1 MSTSDVNEWIS
12 DQVEQRTLQDWIQDL
27 GPFVMLFGLMI
38 IFSLTTDRF
47 LSEGNLLD
55 NVAKNAVTLLLIALA
70 GTFPILQQSID
81 LSVES
86 VVLLTGVVT
95 VILIAEFQLG
105 LLAIPLAIGV
115 GMLAGLF
122 NGLVFTKLK
131 VPSFL
136 VTLGTLSVLAGVGK
150 IITGGSTITFRNESI
165 RAISTGQVVIPFTDF
180 GIPNLV
186 IWGLLIYGATI
197 VLAFR
202 TKFGRYCFAL
212 GENERVVELAGAKVD
227 RYKIYPFVLSGLL
240 CGIAG
245 VLLTLRISSASP
257 NIGSG
262 NLLPSI
268 AAIVMG
274 GTALTGGVG
283 GPHRTI
289 LGVLVIAVLN
299 NGMNLLAVD
308 SFVQEIILGLV
319 VVSAVALSIDRD
331 KIDVVK

>member
-1 MSTSDVNEWIS
+1 
-12 DQVEQRTLQDWIQDL
+12 
-27 GPFVMLFGLMI
+27 MLFGLMLV
-38 IFSLTTDRF
+38 FTFTTERF
-47 LSEGNLLD
+47 FTEANLLD
-55 NVAKNAVTLLLIALA
+55 NVAKNAVTLLLVALA

-95 VILIAEFQLG
+95 VVLISQFGLG

-122 NGLVFTKLK
+122 NGVVFTKLK

-150 IITGGSTITFRNESI
+150 IITGGSTITFRNSAI
-165 RAISTGQVVIPFTDF
+165 RTISTGDVF
-180 GIPNLV
+180 GVPNLV
-186 IWGLLIYGATI
+186 LWGLLIYVATI

-240 CGIAG
+240 CGTAG

-262 NLLPSI
+262 LLLPSI

-299 NGMNLLAVD
+299 NGMNLLGID

-319 VVSAVALSIDRD
+319 VVAAVALSIDRA

>member
-1 MSTSDVNEWIS
+1 MSTSSVSEWIAA
-12 DQVEQRTLQDWIQDL
+12 QREQRTLQDWIQDL
-27 GPFVMLFGLMI
+27 GPFVMLFGLMV
-38 IFSLTTDRF
+38 IFSLTTDTF
-47 LSEGNLLD
+47 LTEGNLLD

-95 VILIAEFQLG
+95 VVLIAEFGLG
-105 LLAIPLAIGV
+105 LLAIPIAIGV

-136 VTLGTLSVLAGVGK
+136 VTLGTLSVMAGVGK
-150 IITGGSTITFRNESI
+150 IITGGSTITFRNDSI
-165 RAISTGQVVIPFTDF
+165 RAIATGNVF

-186 IWGLLIYGATI
+186 LWGLLIYIATI

-283 GPHRTI
+283 GPHRTL

-299 NGMNLLAVD
+299 NGMNLLAVG

-319 VVSAVALSIDRD
+319 VVAAVALSIDRD

>member
-1 MSTSDVNEWIS
+1 
-12 DQVEQRTLQDWIQDL
+12 
-27 GPFVMLFGLMI
+27 MLFGLI
-38 IFSLTTDRF
+38 LIFTFTTERF
-47 LSEGNLLD
+47 FTEGNLLD
-55 NVAKNAVTLLLIALA
+55 NVAKNAVTLLLVALA

-95 VILIAEFQLG
+95 VVLISQFGLG
-105 LLAIPLAIGV
+105 LAAIPLAIGV

-122 NGLVFTKLK
+122 NGIVFTKLK

-136 VTLGTLSVLAGVGK
+136 VTLGTLSVMAGVGK
-150 IITGGSTITFRNESI
+150 IITGGSTITFRNSAI
-165 RAISTGQVVIPFTDF
+165 RTISTGDVL

-186 IWGLLIYGATI
+186 LWGLLIYVGTI

-240 CGIAG
+240 CGTAG

-262 NLLPSI
+262 LLLPSI

-299 NGMNLLAVD
+299 NGMNLLGID

-319 VVSAVALSIDRD
+319 VVAAVALSIDRE

>member
-1 MSTSDVNEWIS
+1 MSTSSVSEWINS
-12 DQVEQRTLQDWIQDL
+12 QREQRTLQDWIQDL
-27 GPFVMLFGLMI
+27 GPFVMLFGLVV
-38 IFSLTTDRF
+38 IFTVTTERF
-47 LSEGNLLD
+47 FTEANLID

-86 VVLLTGVVT
+86 VVLLTGVTT
-95 VILIAEFQLG
+95 VVLIAEYGLG
-105 LLAIPLAIGV
+105 LLAIPIAIGV

-150 IITGGSTITFRNESI
+150 IITGGSTITFRNDSI
-165 RAISTGQVVIPFTDF
+165 RAIATGNVF

-186 IWGLLIYGATI
+186 LWGLLIYAATI

-319 VVSAVALSIDRD
+319 VVAAVALSIDRD

>member
-1 MSTSDVNEWIS
+1 MSTRSVSEWIT
-12 DQVEQRTLQDWIQDL
+12 DQREQRTLQDWIQDL
-27 GPFVMLFGLMI
+27 GPFVMLFGLMVV
-38 IFSLTTDRF
+38 FTFTTERF
-47 LSEGNLLD
+47 FTEANLLD
-55 NVAKNAVTLLLIALA
+55 NVAKNAVTLLLVALA

-95 VILIAEFQLG
+95 VVLISQFGLG

-136 VTLGTLSVLAGVGK
+136 VTLGTLSVMAGVGK
-150 IITGGSTITFRNESI
+150 IITGGSTITFRNPAI
-165 RAISTGQVVIPFTDF
+165 RTISNGEVF

-186 IWGLLIYGATI
+186 LWGLLIYLGTI

-227 RYKIYPFVLSGLL
+227 RYKIYPFMLSGLL
-240 CGIAG
+240 CGTAG

-262 NLLPSI
+262 LLLPSI

-299 NGMNLLAVD
+299 NGMNLTGID

-319 VVSAVALSIDRD
+319 VVGAVALSIDRE

>member
-1 MSTSDVNEWIS
+1 MSTTSVSEWIT
-12 DQVEQRTLQDWIQDL
+12 EKREERTLHDWIQDL

-38 IFSLTTDRF
+38 IFTFTTEQF
-47 LSEGNLLD
+47 FTEGNLLD
-55 NVAKNAVTLLLIALA
+55 NVAKNAVTLLLVSLA

-86 VVLLTGVVT
+86 IVLLTGVAT
-95 VILIAEFQLG
+95 VVLITEFGLG

-122 NGLVFTKLK
+122 NGIVFTKLK

-150 IITGGSTITFRNESI
+150 IITGGSTITFRNPAI
-165 RAISTGQVVIPFTDF
+165 RTISTGDVL

-186 IWGLLIYGATI
+186 LWGLLIYVGTI
-197 VLAFR
+197 ILAFR

-240 CGIAG
+240 CGTAG

-262 NLLPSI
+262 LLLPSI

-299 NGMNLLAVD
+299 NGMNLLGVD

-319 VVSAVALSIDRD
+319 VVAAVAMSIDRE

>member
-1 MSTSDVNEWIS
+1 MSTSSVSEWITE
-12 DQVEQRTLQDWIQDL
+12 QREQRTLHDWIQDL
-27 GPFVMLFGLMI
+27 GPFVMLFGLI
-38 IFSLTTDRF
+38 LTFSFTTDRF
-47 LSEGNLLD
+47 LTEANLLD
-55 NVAKNAVTLLLIALA
+55 NVAKNAVTLLLVALA

-86 VVLLTGVVT
+86 MVLLTGVVT
-95 VILIAEFQLG
+95 VVLISEFGLG

-122 NGLVFTKLK
+122 NGIIFTKLK

-136 VTLGTLSVLAGVGK
+136 VTLGTLSVMAGVGK
-150 IITGGSTITFRNESI
+150 IITGGSTITFRNPAI
-165 RAISTGQVVIPFTDF
+165 RTISNGEVF

-186 IWGLLIYGATI
+186 LWGLLIYLGTI

-240 CGIAG
+240 CGTAG

-262 NLLPSI
+262 LMLPSI

-299 NGMNLLAVD
+299 NGMNLLGID

-319 VVSAVALSIDRD
+319 VVGAVALSIDRE

>member
-1 MSTSDVNEWIS
+1 MSTSSVSEWIT
-12 DQVEQRTLQDWIQDL
+12 DQREQRTLQDWIQDL
-27 GPFVMLFGLMI
+27 GPFVMLFGLVI
-38 IFSLTTDRF
+38 IFTLTTERF
-47 LSEGNLLD
+47 FTEANLLD

-95 VILIAEFQLG
+95 VVLIAEFGLG
-105 LLAIPLAIGV
+105 LLAIPIAIGV

-136 VTLGTLSVLAGVGK
+136 VTLGTLSVMAGVGK
-150 IITGGSTITFRNESI
+150 IITGGSTITFRNDSI
-165 RAISTGQVVIPFTDF
+165 RAIATGNVL

-186 IWGLLIYGATI
+186 LWGLLIYVATI

-319 VVSAVALSIDRD
+319 VVAAVALSIDRD

>member
-1 MSTSDVNEWIS
+1 
-12 DQVEQRTLQDWIQDL
+12 
-27 GPFVMLFGLMI
+27 MLFGLII
-38 IFSLTTDRF
+38 IFSLTTDQF
-47 LSEGNLLD
+47 LSQGNLLD
-55 NVAKNAVTLLLIALA
+55 NVAKNAVTLLLVSLA

-95 VILIAEFQLG
+95 VVLISQFSLG
-105 LLAIPLAIGV
+105 LLAIPIAIGV

-136 VTLGTLSVLAGVGK
+136 VTLGTLSVMAGIGK
-150 IITGGSTITFRNESI
+150 IITGGSTITFRDPAI
-165 RAISTGQVVIPFTDF
+165 RTIATGDVL

-186 IWGLLIYGATI
+186 LWGLLIYVGTI

-262 NLLPSI
+262 LMLPSI

-299 NGMNLLAVD
+299 NGMNLLGID

-319 VVSAVALSIDRD
+319 VVAAVAMSIDRD

>member
-1 MSTSDVNEWIS
+1 MSTSSVSEWITA
-12 DQVEQRTLQDWIQDL
+12 QREQRTLQDWIQDL
-27 GPFVMLFGLMI
+27 GPFVMLFGLMV
-38 IFSLTTDRF
+38 IFTLTTERF
-47 LSEGNLLD
+47 FTTGNLID

-86 VVLLTGVVT
+86 VVLRTGVVT
-95 VILIAEFQLG
+95 VVLIAEFGLG
-105 LLAIPLAIGV
+105 LLAIPIAIGV

-136 VTLGTLSVLAGVGK
+136 VTLGTLSVMAGVGK
-150 IITGGSTITFRNESI
+150 IITGGSTITFRNDSI
-165 RAISTGQVVIPFTDF
+165 RAIATGNVL

-186 IWGLLIYGATI
+186 LWGLLIYVATI

-319 VVSAVALSIDRD
+319 VVAAVALSIDRD

>member
-1 MSTSDVNEWIS
+1 MSTSSVGDWITE
-12 DQVEQRTLQDWIQDL
+12 QREQRTLHDWIQDL
-27 GPFVMLFGLMI
+27 GPFVMLFGLI
-38 IFSLTTDRF
+38 ITFTFTTERF
-47 LSEGNLLD
+47 FTEANLLD
-55 NVAKNAVTLLLIALA
+55 NVAKNAVTLLLVALA

-86 VVLLTGVVT
+86 IVLLTGVVT
-95 VILIAEFQLG
+95 VVLISQFGLG

-122 NGLVFTKLK
+122 NGIVFTKLK

-136 VTLGTLSVLAGVGK
+136 VTLGTLSVMAGVGK
-150 IITGGSTITFRNESI
+150 IITGGSTITFRNPAI
-165 RAISTGQVVIPFTDF
+165 RTISNGEVF

-186 IWGLLIYGATI
+186 LWGLLIYVGTI

-240 CGIAG
+240 CGTAG

-262 NLLPSI
+262 LLLPSI

-299 NGMNLLAVD
+299 NGMNLLGID

-319 VVSAVALSIDRD
+319 VVAAVALSIDRE

>member
-1 MSTSDVNEWIS
+1 MSTSSVSKWITA
-12 DQVEQRTLQDWIQDL
+12 QREQRTLQDWIQDL
-27 GPFVMLFGLMI
+27 GPFVMLFGLML
-38 IFSLTTDRF
+38 IFTFTTERF
-47 LSEGNLLD
+47 FTEANLLD
-55 NVAKNAVTLLLIALA
+55 NVAKNAVTLLLVALA

-95 VILIAEFQLG
+95 VVLISQFGLG

-122 NGLVFTKLK
+122 NGIVFTKLK

-136 VTLGTLSVLAGVGK
+136 VTLGTLSVMAGVGK
-150 IITGGSTITFRNESI
+150 IITGGSTITFRNPAI
-165 RAISTGQVVIPFTDF
+165 RTISTGDVL

-186 IWGLLIYGATI
+186 LWGLLIYVITI

-262 NLLPSI
+262 LLLPSI

-299 NGMNLLAVD
+299 NGMNLLGID

-319 VVSAVALSIDRD
+319 VVAAVALSIDRA

>member
-1 MSTSDVNEWIS
+1 MSTSSVSEWITS
-12 DQVEQRTLQDWIQDL
+12 QREQRTLHDWIQDL
-27 GPFVMLFGLMI
+27 GPFVMLFGLLI
-38 IFSLTTDRF
+38 IFTLTTERF
-47 LSEGNLLD
+47 FTESNLLD
-55 NVAKNAVTLLLIALA
+55 NVAKNAVTLLLVALA

-95 VILIAEFQLG
+95 VVLISQFGLG

-122 NGLVFTKLK
+122 NGIVFTKLK

-136 VTLGTLSVLAGVGK
+136 VTLGTLSVMAGVGK
-150 IITGGSTITFRNESI
+150 IITGGSTITFRNPAI
-165 RAISTGQVVIPFTDF
+165 RTISTGDVL

-186 IWGLLIYGATI
+186 LWGLLIYVATI

-262 NLLPSI
+262 LLLPSI

-299 NGMNLLAVD
+299 NGMNLLGID

-319 VVSAVALSIDRD
+319 VVAAVALSIDRE

>member
-1 MSTSDVNEWIS
+1 MSTSGVSEWIT
-12 DQVEQRTLQDWIQDL
+12 DQREQRTLHDWIQDL
-27 GPFVMLFGLMI
+27 GPFVMLFGLI
-38 IFSLTTDRF
+38 LTFSFTTDRF
-47 LSEGNLLD
+47 LTEANLLD
-55 NVAKNAVTLLLIALA
+55 NVAKNAVTLLLVALA

-86 VVLLTGVVT
+86 IVLLTGVVT
-95 VILIAEFQLG
+95 VVLISQFGLG
-105 LLAIPLAIGV
+105 LLAIPIAIGA

-122 NGLVFTKLK
+122 NGIIFTKLK

-136 VTLGTLSVLAGVGK
+136 VTLGTLSVMAGVGK
-150 IITGGSTITFRNESI
+150 IITGGSTITFRNPAI
-165 RAISTGQVVIPFTDF
+165 RTISNGEVL

-186 IWGLLIYGATI
+186 LWGLLIYVGTI

-240 CGIAG
+240 CGTAG

-262 NLLPSI
+262 LLLPSI

-299 NGMNLLAVD
+299 NGMNLLGID

-319 VVSAVALSIDRD
+319 VVGAVALSIDRE

>member
-1 MSTSDVNEWIS
+1 MSTSGVSEWIT
-12 DQVEQRTLQDWIQDL
+12 DQREQRTLHDWIQDL
-27 GPFVMLFGLMI
+27 GPFVMLFGLI
-38 IFSLTTDRF
+38 LFFTFTTERF
-47 LSEGNLLD
+47 FTEGNLLD
-55 NVAKNAVTLLLIALA
+55 NVAKNAVTLLLVALA

-95 VILIAEFQLG
+95 VVLISQFGLG

-122 NGLVFTKLK
+122 NGVVFTKLK

-150 IITGGSTITFRNESI
+150 IITGGSTITFRNPAI
-165 RAISTGQVVIPFTDF
+165 RTISTGDVL

-186 IWGLLIYGATI
+186 LWGLLIYVATI

-262 NLLPSI
+262 LLLPSI

-299 NGMNLLAVD
+299 NGMNLLGTD

-319 VVSAVALSIDRD
+319 VVAAVALSIDRE

>member
-1 MSTSDVNEWIS
+1 MSTNTIS
-12 DQVEQRTLQDWIQDL
+12 DWLTDQREQRTLHDWIQDL
-27 GPFVMLFGLMI
+27 GPFVMLFGLI
-38 IFSLTTDRF
+38 LIFTFSTDRF
-47 LSEGNLLD
+47 LTQGNLLD
-55 NVAKNAVTLLLIALA
+55 NVAKNAVTLLLVALA

-95 VILIAEFQLG
+95 VVLIAEFGLG
-105 LLAIPLAIGV
+105 LLAIPLAIGA

-122 NGLVFTKLK
+122 NGIVFTKLK

-136 VTLGTLSVLAGVGK
+136 VTLGTLSVMAGVGK
-150 IITGGSTITFRNESI
+150 IITGGSTITFRNDALRS
-165 RAISTGQVVIPFTDF
+165 ISTGTVL

-186 IWGLLIYGATI
+186 LWGLLIYVATI

-262 NLLPSI
+262 LLLPSI

-299 NGMNLLAVD
+299 NGMNLLGID

-319 VVSAVALSIDRD
+319 VVAAVAMSIDRD

>member
-1 MSTSDVNEWIS
+1 MSTSNVSGWITE
-12 DQVEQRTLQDWIQDL
+12 QRKQRTLQDWIQDL
-27 GPFVMLFGLMI
+27 GPFVMLFGLI
-38 IFSLTTDRF
+38 LTFSFTTDRF
-47 LSEGNLLD
+47 LTEANLLD
-55 NVAKNAVTLLLIALA
+55 NVAKNAVTLLLVALA

-86 VVLLTGVVT
+86 MVLLTGVVT
-95 VILIAEFQLG
+95 VVLISEFGLG
-105 LLAIPLAIGV
+105 LLAIPIAIGV

-122 NGLVFTKLK
+122 NGVIFTKLK

-136 VTLGTLSVLAGVGK
+136 VTLGTLSVMAGVGK
-150 IITGGSTITFRNESI
+150 IITGGSTITFRNPAI
-165 RAISTGQVVIPFTDF
+165 RTISNGEVF

-186 IWGLLIYGATI
+186 LWGLLIYLGTI

-227 RYKIYPFVLSGLL
+227 RYKIYPFMLSGLL
-240 CGIAG
+240 CGTAG

-262 NLLPSI
+262 LLLPSI

-299 NGMNLLAVD
+299 NGMNLTGID

-319 VVSAVALSIDRD
+319 VVGAVALSIDRE

>member
-1 MSTSDVNEWIS
+1 MSTSSVSEWINS
-12 DQVEQRTLQDWIQDL
+12 QREQRTLQDWIQDL
-27 GPFVMLFGLMI
+27 GPFVMLFGLMV
-38 IFSLTTDRF
+38 IFTLTTERF
-47 LSEGNLLD
+47 LTEGNLID
-55 NVAKNAVTLLLIALA
+55 NVAKNAVTLLLVALA

-86 VVLLTGVVT
+86 IVLLTGVVT
-95 VILIAEFQLG
+95 VVLISQFGFG
-105 LLAIPLAIGV
+105 LLAIPIAIGV

-122 NGLVFTKLK
+122 NGIVFTKLK

-136 VTLGTLSVLAGVGK
+136 VTLGTLSVMAGVGK
-150 IITGGSTITFRNESI
+150 IITGGSTITFRNPAI
-165 RAISTGQVVIPFTDF
+165 RTISNGELF

-186 IWGLLIYGATI
+186 LWGLLIYVGTI

-240 CGIAG
+240 CGTAG

-257 NIGSG
+257 NIAGG
-262 NLLPSI
+262 MMLPSI

-289 LGVLVIAVLN
+289 LGVLVIAVLQ
-299 NGMNLLAVD
+299 NGMNLLGID

-319 VVSAVALSIDRD
+319 VVAAVALSIDRA

>member
-1 MSTSDVNEWIS
+1 MSTSSVGEWIS
-12 DQVEQRTLQDWIQDL
+12 EQRDRRTLQDWIQDL
-27 GPFVMLFGLMI
+27 GPFVMLFGLVI
-38 IFSLTTDRF
+38 VFTFTTERFFS
-47 LSEGNLLD
+47 EANLLD
-55 NVAKNAVTLLLIALA
+55 NVAKNAITLLLVALA

-95 VILIAEFQLG
+95 VVLISQFGLG

-150 IITGGSTITFRNESI
+150 IITGGSTITFRDPGI
-165 RAISTGQVVIPFTDF
+165 RLISNGDVL

-186 IWGLLIYGATI
+186 LWGLLVYVATI

-262 NLLPSI
+262 LLLPSI

-299 NGMNLLAVD
+299 NGMNLLGID

-319 VVSAVALSIDRD
+319 VVAAVALSIDRD

>member
-1 MSTSDVNEWIS
+1 MSTSGVSEWITA
-12 DQVEQRTLQDWIQDL
+12 QREQRTLQDWIQDL
-27 GPFVMLFGLMI
+27 GPFVMLFGLI
-38 IFSLTTDRF
+38 VLFTFTTDQF
-47 LSEGNLLD
+47 MSQGNLLD
-55 NVAKNAVTLLLIALA
+55 NVAKNAVTLLLVALA

-95 VILIAEFQLG
+95 VVLISQFGLG
-105 LLAIPLAIGV
+105 LLAIPIAIGV

-136 VTLGTLSVLAGVGK
+136 VTLGTLSVMAGVGK
-150 IITGGSTITFRNESI
+150 IITGGSTITFRDPAL
-165 RAISTGQVVIPFTDF
+165 RTISTGTVF

-186 IWGLLIYGATI
+186 LWGLLIYVATI

-240 CGIAG
+240 CGTAG

-262 NLLPSI
+262 LLLPSI

-299 NGMNLLAVD
+299 NGMNLLGID

-319 VVSAVALSIDRD
+319 VVAAVALSIDRD

>member
-1 MSTSDVNEWIS
+1 MSTSGVSEWITA
-12 DQVEQRTLQDWIQDL
+12 QREQRTLQDWIQDL
-27 GPFVMLFGLMI
+27 GPFVMLFGLI
-38 IFSLTTDRF
+38 VLFTLTTDRF
-47 LSEGNLLD
+47 MSEGNLLD
-55 NVAKNAVTLLLIALA
+55 NVAKNAVTLLLVALA

-95 VILIAEFQLG
+95 VVLIAEFGLG
-105 LLAIPLAIGV
+105 LLAIPIAIGV

-136 VTLGTLSVLAGVGK
+136 VTLGTLSVMAGVGK
-150 IITGGSTITFRNESI
+150 IITGGSTITFRNDSI
-165 RAISTGQVVIPFTDF
+165 RAIATGNVL

-186 IWGLLIYGATI
+186 LWGLLIYVATI

-319 VVSAVALSIDRD
+319 VVAAVALSIDRD

>member
-1 MSTSDVNEWIS
+1 MSTSSVSEWIT
-12 DQVEQRTLQDWIQDL
+12 EQREQRSLQDWIQDL
-27 GPFVMLFGLMI
+27 GPFVMLFGLII
-38 IFSLTTDRF
+38 IFTFTADNFLTE
-47 LSEGNLLD
+47 SNLLD
-55 NVAKNAVTLLLIALA
+55 NVAKNAVTLLLVALA

-95 VILIAEFQLG
+95 VVLISQFGLG

-122 NGLVFTKLK
+122 NGIVFTKLK

-150 IITGGSTITFRNESI
+150 IITGGSTITFRNPAI
-165 RAISTGQVVIPFTDF
+165 RTISTGDVL

-186 IWGLLIYGATI
+186 LWGLLIYVITI

-240 CGIAG
+240 CGTAG

-262 NLLPSI
+262 LLLPSI

-299 NGMNLLAVD
+299 NGMNLLGID

-319 VVSAVALSIDRD
+319 VVAAVALSIDRA

>member
-1 MSTSDVNEWIS
+1 MSTSGVSEWIT
-12 DQVEQRTLQDWIQDL
+12 DQREQRTVHDWIQDL
-27 GPFVMLFGLMI
+27 GPFVMLFGLI
-38 IFSLTTDRF
+38 ITFALTTDRF
-47 LSEGNLLD
+47 LTEANLLD
-55 NVAKNAVTLLLIALA
+55 NVAKNAVTLLLVALA

-86 VVLLTGVVT
+86 IVLLTGVVT
-95 VILIAEFQLG
+95 VVLISQFGFG
-105 LLAIPLAIGV
+105 LLAIPIAIGV

-122 NGLVFTKLK
+122 NGIVFTKLK

-136 VTLGTLSVLAGVGK
+136 VTLGTLSVMAGVGK
-150 IITGGSTITFRNESI
+150 IITGGSTITFRNPAI
-165 RAISTGQVVIPFTDF
+165 RTISNGEVL

-186 IWGLLIYGATI
+186 LWGLLIYVGTI

-240 CGIAG
+240 CGTAG

-262 NLLPSI
+262 LLLPSI

-299 NGMNLLAVD
+299 NGMNLLGID

-319 VVSAVALSIDRD
+319 VVAAVALSIDRE

>member
-1 MSTSDVNEWIS
+1 MSTSSVSEWIT
-12 DQVEQRTLQDWIQDL
+12 DQREQRTLHDWIQDL
-27 GPFVMLFGLMI
+27 GPFVMLFGLI
-38 IFSLTTDRF
+38 LVFTFTTERF
-47 LSEGNLLD
+47 FTEGNLLD
-55 NVAKNAVTLLLIALA
+55 NVAKNAVTLLLVALA

-95 VILIAEFQLG
+95 VVLISQFGLG

-136 VTLGTLSVLAGVGK
+136 VTLGTLSVMAGVGK
-150 IITGGSTITFRNESI
+150 IITGGSTITFRNPAI
-165 RAISTGQVVIPFTDF
+165 RTISTGDVL

-186 IWGLLIYGATI
+186 LWGLLIYVATI

-240 CGIAG
+240 CGTAG

-262 NLLPSI
+262 LLLPSI

-299 NGMNLLAVD
+299 NGMNLLGID

-319 VVSAVALSIDRD
+319 VVAAVALSIDRA

>member
-1 MSTSDVNEWIS
+1 MSTSSVSDWITA
-12 DQVEQRTLQDWIQDL
+12 QREQRTLQDWIQDL
-27 GPFVMLFGLMI
+27 GPFVMLFGLMV
-38 IFSLTTDRF
+38 IFTLTTERF
-47 LSEGNLLD
+47 FTQGNLLD
-55 NVAKNAVTLLLIALA
+55 NVAKNAVTLLLVALA

-95 VILIAEFQLG
+95 VVLIAEFGLG
-105 LLAIPLAIGV
+105 LLAIPIAIGV

-136 VTLGTLSVLAGVGK
+136 VTLGTLSVMAGVGK
-150 IITGGSTITFRNESI
+150 IITGGSTITFRNDSI
-165 RAISTGQVVIPFTDF
+165 RSIATGTVF

-186 IWGLLIYGATI
+186 LWGLLIYVGTI

-227 RYKIYPFVLSGLL
+227 RYKIYPFMLSGLL
-240 CGIAG
+240 CGVAG

-262 NLLPSI
+262 LMLPSI

-299 NGMNLLAVD
+299 NGMNLLAID
-308 SFVQEIILGLV
+308 SFVQEIVLGLV
-319 VVSAVALSIDRD
+319 VVAAVALSIDRD

>member
-1 MSTSDVNEWIS
+1 MSTSSVSEWIT
-12 DQVEQRTLQDWIQDL
+12 DQREQRTLHDWIQDL
-27 GPFVMLFGLMI
+27 GPFVMLFGLI
-38 IFSLTTDRF
+38 ITFTFTTDRF
-47 LSEGNLLD
+47 FTEANLLD
-55 NVAKNAVTLLLIALA
+55 NVAKNAVTLLLVALA

-86 VVLLTGVVT
+86 IVLLTGVVT
-95 VILIAEFQLG
+95 VVLISQFGFG
-105 LLAIPLAIGV
+105 LLAIPIAIGV

-122 NGLVFTKLK
+122 NGIVFTKLK

-136 VTLGTLSVLAGVGK
+136 VTLGTLSVMAGVGK
-150 IITGGSTITFRNESI
+150 IITGGSTITFRNPAI
-165 RAISTGQVVIPFTDF
+165 RTISNGEVL

-186 IWGLLIYGATI
+186 LWGLLIYVGTI

-240 CGIAG
+240 CGTAG

-262 NLLPSI
+262 LMLPSI

-289 LGVLVIAVLN
+289 LGVLVISVLN
-299 NGMNLLAVD
+299 NGMNLLGVD

-319 VVSAVALSIDRD
+319 VVAAVALSIDRE

>member
-1 MSTSDVNEWIS
+1 M
-12 DQVEQRTLQDWIQDL
+12 
-27 GPFVMLFGLMI
+27 
-38 IFSLTTDRF
+38 
-47 LSEGNLLD
+47 
-55 NVAKNAVTLLLIALA
+55 
-70 GTFPILQQSID
+70 
-81 LSVES
+81 
-86 VVLLTGVVT
+86 VLLTGVVT
-95 VILIAEFQLG
+95 VVLISEFGLG
-105 LLAIPLAIGV
+105 LLAIPIAIGV

-122 NGLVFTKLK
+122 NGVIFTKLK

-136 VTLGTLSVLAGVGK
+136 VTLGTLSVMAGVGK
-150 IITGGSTITFRNESI
+150 IITGGSTITFRNPAI
-165 RAISTGQVVIPFTDF
+165 RTISNGEIF
-180 GIPNLV
+180 GVPNLV
-186 IWGLLIYGATI
+186 LWGLLIYVGTI

-240 CGIAG
+240 CGTAG

-262 NLLPSI
+262 LMLPSI

-299 NGMNLLAVD
+299 NGMNLLGID

-319 VVSAVALSIDRD
+319 VVGAVALSIDRE

>member
-1 MSTSDVNEWIS
+1 MSTSSVGEWIA
-12 DQVEQRTLQDWIQDL
+12 QQREQRTLQDWVQDL

-38 IFSLTTDRF
+38 IFTLTTERF
-47 LSEGNLLD
+47 FSEGNLLD
-55 NVAKNAVTLLLIALA
+55 NVAKNAVTLLLVALA

-95 VILIAEFQLG
+95 VVLISQFGLG
-105 LLAIPLAIGV
+105 LFAIPLAIGV

-122 NGLVFTKLK
+122 NGIVFTKLK

-150 IITGGSTITFRNESI
+150 IITGGSTITFRDPGL
-165 RAISTGQVVIPFTDF
+165 RVISTGELSIF
-180 GIPNLV
+180 GLFAVPNLV
-186 IWGLLIYGATI
+186 LWGLLIYVATI

-240 CGIAG
+240 CGTAG

-262 NLLPSI
+262 LLLPSI

-299 NGMNLLAVD
+299 NGMNLLGID

-319 VVSAVALSIDRD
+319 VVAAVALSIDRD

>member
-1 MSTSDVNEWIS
+1 MMSTSSVSKWIME
-12 DQVEQRTLQDWIQDL
+12 QREQRTLQDWIQDL
-27 GPFVMLFGLMI
+27 GPFVMLFGLML
-38 IFSLTTDRF
+38 IFTFTTERF
-47 LSEGNLLD
+47 FTEANLLD
-55 NVAKNAVTLLLIALA
+55 NVAKNAVTLLLVALA

-95 VILIAEFQLG
+95 VVLISQFGLG

-122 NGLVFTKLK
+122 NGVVFTKLK

-136 VTLGTLSVLAGVGK
+136 VTLGTLSVMAGVGK
-150 IITGGSTITFRNESI
+150 IITGGSTITFRNPAI
-165 RAISTGQVVIPFTDF
+165 RTISTGDVF

-186 IWGLLIYGATI
+186 LWGLLIYLATI

-262 NLLPSI
+262 LMLPSI

-299 NGMNLLAVD
+299 NGMNLLGID

-319 VVSAVALSIDRD
+319 VVAAVALSIDRD

>member
-1 MSTSDVNEWIS
+1 MSTNSVSEWIT
-12 DQVEQRTLQDWIQDL
+12 DQREQRTLHDWIQDL
-27 GPFVMLFGLMI
+27 GPFVMLFGLLI
-38 IFSLTTDRF
+38 TFSLTTDRF
-47 LSEGNLLD
+47 LTEANLLD
-55 NVAKNAVTLLLIALA
+55 NVAKNAVTLLLVALA

-86 VVLLTGVVT
+86 MVLLTGVVT
-95 VILIAEFQLG
+95 VVLISQFGLG

-122 NGLVFTKLK
+122 NGIIFTKLK

-136 VTLGTLSVLAGVGK
+136 VTLGTLSVMAGVGK
-150 IITGGSTITFRNESI
+150 IITGGSTITFRNPAI
-165 RAISTGQVVIPFTDF
+165 RTISNGEIF

-186 IWGLLIYGATI
+186 LWGLLIYLGTI

-240 CGIAG
+240 CGTAG

-262 NLLPSI
+262 LMLPSI

-299 NGMNLLAVD
+299 NGMNLLGID

-319 VVSAVALSIDRD
+319 VVGAVALSIDRE

>member
-1 MSTSDVNEWIS
+1 LSEWITA
-12 DQVEQRTLQDWIQDL
+12 QREQRTLHDWIQDL
-27 GPFVMLFGLMI
+27 GPFVMLFGLMVT
-38 IFSLTTDRF
+38 FTFTTERF
-47 LSEGNLLD
+47 FTEGNLLD
-55 NVAKNAVTLLLIALA
+55 NVAKNAVTLLLVALA

-95 VILIAEFQLG
+95 VVLISQFGLG

-122 NGLVFTKLK
+122 NGIVFTKLK

-136 VTLGTLSVLAGVGK
+136 VTLGTLSVMAGVGK
-150 IITGGSTITFRNESI
+150 IITGGSTITFRNPAI
-165 RAISTGQVVIPFTDF
+165 RTISTGDVF

-186 IWGLLIYGATI
+186 LWGLLIYVGTI
-197 VLAFR
+197 ILAFR

-240 CGIAG
+240 CGTAG

-262 NLLPSI
+262 LLLPSI

-299 NGMNLLAVD
+299 NGMNLLGID

-319 VVSAVALSIDRD
+319 VVAAVALSIDRE